1 MRFHVVTLFPKSF
14 PGPLADSVIGRGM
27 DDGVFSVCTHD
38 LREHGEGRHRI
49 VDDAPFG
56 GGPGMVLKAG
66 PLASSID
73 SARVEAG
80 QGTEAARTPVILLDP
95 RGRRFDQS
103 IADELATHPELIL
116 VCGHYEGVDERVREE
131 LVTDEIS
138 IGDFVLTGGELAA
151 MILID
156 AVARRLGGVLGSEES
171 GQRDSFVEG
180 LLQYP
185 QYTRPATFDGSQ
197 VPEILVSGDHA
208 KVAEWRRRRSL
219 EETLARRPDLLDGA
233 DISDREREWLAE
245 ARRAERDS
253 QS

>member
-1 MRFHVVTLFPKSF
+1 
-14 PGPLADSVIGRGM
+14 
-27 DDGVFSVCTHD
+27 
-38 LREHGEGRHRI
+38 
-49 VDDAPFG
+49 
-56 GGPGMVLKAG
+56 
-66 PLASSID
+66 
-73 SARVEAG
+73 
-80 QGTEAARTPVILLDP
+80 VILLDP

-116 VCGHYEGVDERVREE
+116 VCGHYEGVDERVRET

-138 IGDFVLTGGELAA
+138 VGDFVLTGGELAA
-151 MILID
+151 MVLID

-171 GQRDSFVEG
+171 GRRDSFAEG

-219 EETLARRPDLLDGA
+219 EETLARRPDLIDQA
-233 DISDREREWLAE
+233 DVSDREREWLAE
-245 ARRAERDS
+245 AQRVERDS